1 MDKDELA
8 QTVLFLKGTF
18 LRYNHFHMSFELQ
31 LFVLLSLLLLLPKI
45 LLRFRIPTAITAMVL
60 GVLVG
65 VVSGA
70 FEGDSTVN
78 LLATLG
84 ITSLF
89 LFAGLE
95 VDVDELR
102 KDAGF
107 LSKHLVTTVVIL
119 VVCAV
124 VLGFLFN
131 LSTRVS
137 LLLSLGLLTPSTGF
151 ILDSLPG
158 FHYTP
163 NQEKWIRSKAIS
175 NEIVALIIMFLILQ
189 STSTW
194 GLIISTTIIVLIIFI
209 LPMLFQFFF
218 ARVAPFAPDSE
229 VAFLILIALLCG
241 VITRKIGAYY
251 LVGAF
256 IVGITAGRF
265 EHFLSRDKSKDIM
278 YVLKLFFS
286 FFIPF
291 YFFKAGMAVD
301 LKGISLKGILAGST
315 FLLFFIPL
323 RVVMVGLSLRFF
335 QRDSWK
341 DRIEISMS
349 LLPTLVFGLVIA
361 SILRTLKAPPYI
373 ITGLILYT
381 LVSSILPAFFL
392 RKAPPVEYGPKV
404 KV

>member
-1 MDKDELA
+1 
-8 QTVLFLKGTF
+8 
-18 LRYNHFHMSFELQ
+18 MSFEIQ
-31 LFVLLSLLLLLPKI
+31 LFILLTLLLLLPKI
-45 LLRFRIPTAITAMVL
+45 LLRFRIPSAITALV
-60 GVLVG
+60 VG
-65 VVSGA
+65 VGA
-70 FEGDSTVN
+70 GFVTDSFGGDSTVG
-78 LLATLG
+78 LMATLG

-102 KDAGF
+102 KDAEF
-107 LSKHLVTTVVIL
+107 LSKHLVGIL
-119 VVCAV
+119 ILLIICAT
-124 VLGFLFN
+124 LLKFLFQ
-131 LSTRVS
+131 LSPRIA

-175 NEIVALIIMFLILQ
+175 NEIVALIILFFTLQ
-189 STSTW
+189 TTSTW
-194 GLIISTTIIVLIIFI
+194 KLTISTAIIVSIIFV
-209 LPMLFQFFF
+209 LPWLFKFFF
-218 ARVAPFAPDSE
+218 ERVAPFAPDSE

-265 EHFLSRDKSKDIM
+265 EHYLSRDKSKNIM

-291 YFFKAGMAVD
+291 YFFKAGLAIN
-301 LKGISLKGILAGST
+301 LKGISFKGILAGST

-323 RVVMVGLSLRFF
+323 RVVVVGMSLRLF

-361 SILRTLKAPPYI
+361 GVLRSQKAPEFI
-373 ITGLILYT
+373 VTGLILYT

-392 RKAPPVEYGPKV
+392 RKAPPVEYGPSV
-404 KV
+404 RDFRRD